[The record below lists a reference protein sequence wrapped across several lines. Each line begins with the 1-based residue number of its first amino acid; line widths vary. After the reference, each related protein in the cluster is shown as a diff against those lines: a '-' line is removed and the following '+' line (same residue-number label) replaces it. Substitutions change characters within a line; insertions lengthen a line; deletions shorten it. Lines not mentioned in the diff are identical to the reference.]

1 MPIARGPYV
10 VNPRNFGSGLRAEDR
25 CSPVDRSGRGML
37 AASVSLAF
45 SMLLVSPAVS
55 LPPNPERPM
64 NATTCAEAEARLREA
79 EAGSPLISRERN
91 REIVA
96 QARAQVARLC
106 CDRRDD
112 GG

>member
-1 MPIARGPYV
+1 MPQLQGDRMWLIHETGT
-10 VNPRNFGSGLRAEDR
+10 GLRAEDR

-79 EAGSPLISRERN
+79 EAGSPLISPQRN

-106 CDRRDD
+106 GDRRDD

>member
-1 MPIARGPYV
+1 
-10 VNPRNFGSGLRAEDR
+10 
-25 CSPVDRSGRGML
+25 ML

-79 EAGSPLISRERN
+79 EAGSPLISPQRN

-106 CDRRDD
+106 GDRRDD
-112 GG
+112 DG